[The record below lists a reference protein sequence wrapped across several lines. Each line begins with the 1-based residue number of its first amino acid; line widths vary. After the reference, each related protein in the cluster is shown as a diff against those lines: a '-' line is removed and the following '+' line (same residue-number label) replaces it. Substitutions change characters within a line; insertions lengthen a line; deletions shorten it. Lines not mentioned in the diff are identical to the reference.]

1 MSSSLRTPAAFAALF
16 LFCTLLMRGPITAIG
31 PIAQDVRAAFEI
43 SYEAYGLLTAIP
55 IAVFGLFSF
64 AGPWVAKRFGLIRSI
79 GIAVALVA
87 LGAGLRL
94 TSSWPMLLVATV
106 ILGAGIALM
115 NVYMTVAVKGFW
127 AKQLGT
133 MMGLYTGVIGLS
145 GAIGG
150 LTAVPLA
157 RAAGGIWATM
167 LFWCAAGLLGAVLWW
182 TAGGRAQRLY
192 AAHQAQNRR
201 QLEATGAAGE
211 ATTASHGRALSTL
224 GAMARVPLAWAL
236 TGVMGLQSLLIYTV
250 SAWMP
255 PYWVSTGMDAAAT
268 GAWLFIYLVSGLPA
282 SLLTA
287 RFMAWCGSE
296 FRAEAALTAAYLA
309 GLLLWVF
316 GSESVAALFVGS
328 VLAGASQGSMLS
340 VAFLLMSRKTRTS
353 AEMLAVNAL
362 AQGAGYLFAGFGPLL
377 FGALYAS
384 SGSWRAPFVFAAAMI
399 AAWGAA
405 GWLASRRASF

>member
-1 MSSSLRTPAAFAALF
+1 MSSAQRTPAVFAALF

-31 PIAQDVRAAFEI
+31 PIAQDVRSAFDI

-64 AGPWVAKRFGLIRSI
+64 AGPWVAKRFGLIPSI
-79 GIAVALVA
+79 GIAVSLVA

-94 TSSWPMLLVATV
+94 TSSWPMLLAATV
-106 ILGAGIALM
+106 VLGVGIALM

-127 AKQLGT
+127 ARELGT
-133 MMGLYTGVIGLS
+133 MMGIYTGVIGLS

-150 LTAVPLA
+150 LTAVPLS
-157 RAAGGIWATM
+157 RAGGGVWATM
-167 LFWCAAGLLGAVLWW
+167 LFWCAAALVGAVLWW
-182 TAGGRAQRLY
+182 ASSGRAKRLY
-192 AAHQAQNRR
+192 EAQQMQNKR
-201 QLEATGAAGE
+201 LLAEASEAAGDSN
-211 ATTASHGRALSTL
+211 ARTRASL
-224 GAMARVPLAWAL
+224 GAMAREPLAWAI

-255 PYWVSTGMDAAAT
+255 PYWVSAGMDAAAT
-268 GAWLFIYLVSGLPA
+268 GAWLSVYLVSGLPA

-287 RFMAWCGSE
+287 RFIDRCGGE
-296 FRAEAALTAAYLA
+296 FRAEAVIAAAYLA
-309 GLLLWVF
+309 GLLLWVL
-316 GSESVAALFVGS
+316 GSQSAAALFVGS

-340 VAFLLMSRKTRTS
+340 VSFLLMSRKTRTS

-384 SGSWRAPFVFAAAMI
+384 SGSWRPPFVFAAAMI
-399 AAWGAA
+399 VAWGAA
-405 GWLASRRASF
+405 GWLASRRNAF